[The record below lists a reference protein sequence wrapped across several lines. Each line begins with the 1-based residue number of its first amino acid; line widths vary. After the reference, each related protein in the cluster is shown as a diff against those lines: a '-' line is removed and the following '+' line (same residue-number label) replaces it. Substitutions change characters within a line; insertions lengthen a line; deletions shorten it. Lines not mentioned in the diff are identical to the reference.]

1 MLARYILSFAF
12 ASAVAVGLF
21 LLMHGLIAH
30 EGGRL
35 EDTGP
40 KTVIDFVRLKRDSR
54 LDVKKRAKP
63 DKPPPQ
69 QQPVS
74 PSMSLPDYDGA
85 PVSVAVKADRP
96 SIGKTFELSG
106 GPSLGAPSDTD
117 TIPLVRI
124 NPIYPRR
131 AAERRIEGWV
141 IVKFSINEQ
150 GMVENPEVVDA
161 NPRGIFESAAI
172 RAIRKW
178 KYRPKIEGG
187 KPVKRY
193 GISVKLTFDLEDE

>member
-1 MLARYILSFAF
+1 MQA
-12 ASAVAVGLF
+12 
-21 LLMHGLIAH
+21 LIAH
-30 EGGRL
+30 EGGGL
-35 EDTGP
+35 DDAGP

-54 LDVKKRAKP
+54 LDTKKRAKP

-85 PVSVAVKADRP
+85 PVSVAVQVDRP
-96 SIGKTFELSG
+96 AIGKTFELTG

-141 IVKFSINEQ
+141 VVKFSINEQ

-161 NPRGIFESAAI
+161 DPRGIFESAAI

-187 KPVKRY
+187 KPVKRR

>member
-1 MLARYILSFAF
+1 MLGRYLLSVGFAT
-12 ASAVAVGLF
+12 AVAVGLF
-21 LLMHGLIAH
+21 LLMQGLIAL
-30 EGGRL
+30 EGGEL

-54 LDVKKRAKP
+54 LDIKKRAKP

-85 PVSVAVKADRP
+85 PVSVAVSAERP
-96 SIGKTFELSG
+96 TIGKSFELSG
-106 GPSLGAPSDTD
+106 GPTLGAPSDTD

-141 IVKFSINEQ
+141 VVKFSINEQ
-150 GMVENPEVVDA
+150 GMVESPEVVDA
-161 NPRGIFESAAI
+161 EPRGIFESAAV

-178 KYRPKIEGG
+178 RYKPKIEGG
-187 KPVKRY
+187 KPVKRH
-193 GISVKLTFDLEDE
+193 GISVKLTFNLEDE